1 MTRHWDDR
9 VYNFKSKIAKRI
21 SLPKYYSLNS
31 TKTAG
36 LSNKHDT
43 SLRWRGLS
51 NIIITINIYVYIY
64 IVDKSNWQLIMMTY
78 IDFDKVVDHHKS
90 TLISGQWDTKTEH
103 GNSINRRTN
112 HADPSSQSVLKQ
124 INIKCAMM
132 ITLLYRR

>member
-1 MTRHWDDR
+1 MTESIILKTKLQK
-9 VYNFKSKIAKRI
+9 KS
-21 SLPKYYSLNS
+21 SLPKYYLFNS
-31 TKTAG
+31 TKTAS
-36 LSNKHDT
+36 LISKHDT
-43 SLRWRGLS
+43 SLRWRGLC
-51 NIIITINIYVYIY
+51 NIIIIINIYVYIY
-64 IVDKSNWQLIMMTY
+64 QVDNSNWQLIMMTY